1 MSVLRL
7 RADLN
12 AFPQQR
18 WGWAAADRDEG
29 QVDLELEVG
38 ALWQARGDQRWRV
51 IICRRG
57 VVWITQ
63 KRDAIDYVLQEGE
76 IFIVTLPGLVLLQ
89 AMEPASVTIVTPS
102 IRDRL
107 YAGDYR
113 AFR

>member
-7 RADLN
+7 GAGLN
-12 AFPQQR
+12 ALPQQR
-18 WGWAAADRDEG
+18 WGWAAADLDEG
-29 QVDLELEVG
+29 QVHLDLEVG
-38 ALWQARGDQRWRV
+38 ALWQARGDQRGRA

-63 KRDAIDYVLQEGE
+63 QRDVIDYVLEEGE
-76 IFIVTLPGLVLLQ
+76 IFIVTLPGLVLVQ
-89 AMEPASVTIVTPS
+89 AVKPASVTIVTPS
-102 IRDRL
+102 ARARL